1 MQSFQLLKNF
11 FSYFSIFVDVKYFM
25 VFILS
30 RLLIVQ
36 VSFAQSCLCIALVM
50 GDITVIAVC
59 VLLILTFLLLSDSHL
74 IILITNNPWNIGP
87 IYFQD

>member
-1 MQSFQLLKNF
+1 MQPFQLLKKF

-25 VFILS
+25 VFVLS
-30 RLLIVQ
+30 RLLIVH

-59 VLLILTFLLLSDSHL
+59 LLLMLTFLLVRQSFDYLNH
-74 IILITNNPWNIGP
+74 
-87 IYFQD
+87 